1 MTDKGK
7 LIKTESVNHQG
18 YWAEFINIMNQ
29 IKNILLGIRVIL
41 IVILIHLFIE
51 IPLSTDFLA
60 IIGIVIVLLGYFFVI
75 GKNNSS

>member
-29 IKNILLGIRVIL
+29 IKNILLGIMM
-41 IVILIHLFIE
+41 
-51 IPLSTDFLA
+51 LA
-60 IIGIVIVLLGYFFVI
+60 
-75 GKNNSS
+75 